1 MHHSV
6 SGVLLIIAVLLG
18 ATSASGKK
26 ARLSGTFSIGN
37 KVLPSTLDPYSLR
50 LTPERCRGTMA
61 VLVHLSVESPFA
73 PDRIRELGGT
83 ILRTNGGNIL
93 ISCPSQSV
101 ETIAALDGVLRC
113 SVSSRPLPQMDS
125 VLKQCRIAPIHGGPD
140 VGGFSRSYTG
150 RNVITGILD
159 SEFDTRHPA
168 FLDSNGQTRFFA
180 LWDQND
186 STGRKN
192 NRFGYGT
199 IKNRNEL
206 LKDTTFGLSSEGE
219 VHGTHTASTMAGSF
233 SATGYTG
240 VAPDAIIIGV
250 CYRGSFEISEG
261 LAWICSIADSLN
273 LPCVINMSIG
283 IANGPHDG
291 TSPVDRMIDSLSGPG
306 RIIVGAV
313 GNDGG
318 KYSHISFPLGFGETR
333 KTWAL
338 PSVDSSITPA
348 SSYLGA
354 DFWGEPGKV
363 FTGSFLVMDR
373 RTFVYKESGSKFS
386 TILSRVYGIDTIPW
400 TNTDGSID
408 SFYLQYA
415 VERSSQSNKK
425 PHMLVVAYTTNP
437 HLQLGISITN
447 PSKSESMLLHG
458 WNSMK
463 ESFHNFGLD
472 GFEMGDSMYTVNEIG
487 GTAKRNITV
496 GAYCGRTQ
504 IPLWNNTLY
513 PHENAAL
520 GDIFVSSGVGPTVDG
535 RIKPDITAPGWS
547 VIAALSRTAP
557 KTWEEVAVWPD
568 TSTLLS
574 RYGGMTGTSM
584 AAPVVAGIVALMLE
598 AKPDLTPEE
607 AKAIL
612 QETAVTDAFTG
623 SLSTLSNK
631 WGAGKAD
638 ALGALTD
645 ILGEPAGLQL
655 RAIPKRPSIS
665 LRYRSSTLVIS
676 SEKSFGTATTFT
688 CSDLLGRTI
697 LIQQLKD
704 QTSEFISLPLSK
716 GVYIIRLFSEGAI
729 QQTPPE
735 ILVVP

>member
-1 MHHSV
+1 MRHSV

-18 ATSASGKK
+18 ATTASGKK

-37 KVLPSTLDPYSLR
+37 KVLPSSLDPYSMR
-50 LTPERCRGTMA
+50 LTPERRCGTAA
-61 VLVHLSVESPFA
+61 VLVRLSVEPPFA
-73 PDRIRELGGT
+73 PARIREFGGT
-83 ILRTNGGNIL
+83 ILRINGGNVL
-93 ISCPSQSV
+93 ISCPSRSV
-101 ETIAALDGVLRC
+101 EKIAALNGVLHC
-113 SVSSRPLPQMDS
+113 SVSVKPLPQMDS
-125 VLKQCRIAPIHGGPD
+125 VLKQCRIAPIHGGPE

-150 RNVITGILD
+150 RNVVTGILD

-186 STGRKN
+186 STSRKN

-206 LKDTTFGLSSEGE
+206 LKDTTFGLSGEGE
-219 VHGTHTASTMAGSF
+219 VHGTHTAGTMAGSF
-233 SATGYTG
+233 SATGYSG

-261 LAWICSIADSLN
+261 LAWICSIADSLK

-291 TSPVDRMIDSLSGPG
+291 TSPVDRTIDSLSGPG

-318 KYSHISFPLGFGETR
+318 KYSHISFPLGAGETR

-338 PSVDSSITPA
+338 PSVDSSTTPA

-363 FTGSFLVMDR
+363 FTGGFLVMDR
-373 RTFVYKESGSKFS
+373 RTFVYKESGSKF
-386 TILSRVYGIDTIPW
+386 TTVLSRGYGIDTIPW
-400 TNTDGSID
+400 NNADGTVD
-408 SFYLQYA
+408 TLYMQYA
-415 VERSSQSNKK
+415 VARSSLSNKK
-425 PHMLVVAYTTNP
+425 PHMIVVAYTTNP

-447 PSKSESMLLHG
+447 PSRSESLLIHG
-458 WNSMK
+458 WNSRK

-472 GFEMGDSMYTVNEIG
+472 GFERGDSMYTVNEIG

-504 IPLWNNTLY
+504 IPQWNGTLY
-513 PHENAAL
+513 PHDNTIL
-520 GDIFVSSGVGPTVDG
+520 GDIFVSSGVGPTIDG

-557 KTWEEVAVWPD
+557 RTWEEVAVWPD
-568 TSTLLS
+568 TATLLS

-607 AKAIL
+607 AKTIL
-612 QETAVTDAFTG
+612 QETAVTDTFTG
-623 SLSTLSNK
+623 PLATLSNK
-631 WGAGKAD
+631 WGAGKVD
-638 ALGALTD
+638 ALDALTE
-645 ILGEPAGLQL
+645 ILGKPASTLPL
-655 RAIPKRPSIS
+655 VVPELPAVS
-665 LRYRSSTLVIS
+665 LHYRSSALTIAS
-676 SEKSFGTATTFT
+676 GKSLGTATTIT

-697 LIQQLKD
+697 LMQRLGNQ
-704 QTSEFISLPLSK
+704 LSK
-716 GVYIIRLFSEGAI
+716 TIPITLTSGLYIIRLFTEGATQLI
-729 QQTPPE
+729 QPK